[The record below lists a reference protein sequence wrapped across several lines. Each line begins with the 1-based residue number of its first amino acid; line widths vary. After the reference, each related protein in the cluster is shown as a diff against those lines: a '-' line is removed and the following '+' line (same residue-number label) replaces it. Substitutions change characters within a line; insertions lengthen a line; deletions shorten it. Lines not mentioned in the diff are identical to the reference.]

1 MTAAG
6 WLVYRPCR
14 YLSFS
19 DCLLFRLQVQRVN
32 DSYNTYNIEHVWWQY
47 VSIIIIMYITS
58 AIKMHVYF
66 ACLSNIFAAV
76 CTENIHISLSFLRG
90 SCLLWITYI
99 SLILICITLSLEST
113 SWFTSPGLC
122 YLRYFHPTSH
132 VIVQSFIITAFTTYQ
147 SFALP
152 LRSTHLPL
160 SLSFPQ
166 TFPVIHCSC
175 PVSVTDFY
183 RLGHSFSDFL
193 CWAVCGLVFLVSLI
207 YSSWCGVHHIRWSL
221 WQWHI
226 W

>member
-1 MTAAG
+1 VTIRQYNNNNVHHIGNKNARLFCLFVEHICSCVYWKYTHQSVIPSRILSPMDHLHIAHSDMHHVVSGIHFLIHLTR
-6 WLVYRPCR
+6 LV
-14 YLSFS
+14 LSTLLSPHFTR
-19 DCLLFRLQVQRVN
+19 DCSVL
-32 DSYNTYNIEHVWWQY
+32 
-47 VSIIIIMYITS
+47 
-58 AIKMHVYF
+58 
-66 ACLSNIFAAV
+66 
-76 CTENIHISLSFLRG
+76 
-90 SCLLWITYI
+90 
-99 SLILICITLSLEST
+99 
-113 SWFTSPGLC
+113 
-122 YLRYFHPTSH
+122 
-132 VIVQSFIITAFTTYQ
+132 IITAFTTYQ